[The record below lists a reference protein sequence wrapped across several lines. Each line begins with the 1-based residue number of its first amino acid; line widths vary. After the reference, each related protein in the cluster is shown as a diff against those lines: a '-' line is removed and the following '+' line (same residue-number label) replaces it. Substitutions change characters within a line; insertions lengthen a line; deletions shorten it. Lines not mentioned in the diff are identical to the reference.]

1 MLTIGEM
8 SKACGVSV
16 KTLHHYDRI
25 GLLVPKKTDADS
37 GYRYYDEAQIPT
49 MLLIRRLKRYGFS
62 LADIG
67 VILADETQ
75 IRVQLDRQ
83 RFRLQRQVE
92 HLSIILREMDSHIR
106 RFERTDDIMS
116 YQNDYK
122 IQLEMAEAQA
132 LLTRRQKMSVEEF
145 GTYYSAIYEK
155 IARERL
161 NANGVTLAIYHDMEF
176 DPAYNDIELGVG
188 IVEREK
194 AELVLPARLC
204 AGTVHMG
211 PYSGLPDAYGAI
223 VSWIKMNHYE
233 MCGAPYE
240 IYIKNQFDS
249 LPPEQWETHIFFPVR
264 KAE

>member
-116 YQNDYK
+116 Y
-122 IQLEMAEAQA
+122 
-132 LLTRRQKMSVEEF
+132 R
-145 GTYYSAIYEK
+145 
-155 IARERL
+155 
-161 NANGVTLAIYHDMEF
+161 
-176 DPAYNDIELGVG
+176 
-188 IVEREK
+188 
-194 AELVLPARLC
+194 
-204 AGTVHMG
+204 
-211 PYSGLPDAYGAI
+211 
-223 VSWIKMNHYE
+223 
-233 MCGAPYE
+233 
-240 IYIKNQFDS
+240 
-249 LPPEQWETHIFFPVR
+249 
-264 KAE
+264 